1 MIDKKYTS
9 KLDHDHQYRRSC
21 FILVRRKPDS
31 LMVGLLSLVQSD
43 QNIRTPPIERTV
55 MSRSKKVVSTYHAIY
70 RGMSIIRGNSTY
82 LLVHNSTES
91 HHSDLAQFKR
101 LVMAR
106 LICSSLETHL
116 TYAGFVTHKSII
128 QKFHYKLPYVNWS

>member
-1 MIDKKYTS
+1 MIGKKYIS

-55 MSRSKKVVSTYHAIY
+55 MSRSKKSSEYISCDLPRNVHYSREFNI
-70 RGMSIIRGNSTY
+70 
-82 LLVHNSTES
+82 LVGS
-91 HHSDLAQFKR
+91 Q
-101 LVMAR
+101 
-106 LICSSLETHL
+106 
-116 TYAGFVTHKSII
+116 
-128 QKFHYKLPYVNWS
+128 